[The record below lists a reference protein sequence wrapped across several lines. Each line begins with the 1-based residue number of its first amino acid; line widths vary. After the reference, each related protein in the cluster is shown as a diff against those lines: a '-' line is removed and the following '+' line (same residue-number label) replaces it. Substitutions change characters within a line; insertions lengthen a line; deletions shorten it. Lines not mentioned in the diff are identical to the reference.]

1 MKKHKKALK
10 RVSAILLSVFLLIS
24 VPAFPVSVSAASAEE
39 ETVAATS
46 GTSGDCSW
54 TNVNGTVT
62 ISGEGRIADYQ
73 SYTDSPQCKTCHH

>member
-54 TNVNGTVT
+54 TM
-62 ISGEGRIADYQ
+62 
-73 SYTDSPQCKTCHH
+73 